1 MLNIKNIY
9 KIIKNKTLLIR
20 KILSSLS
27 YKFVYC
33 KKKKKKNE
41 KKLQERI
48 P

>member
-9 KIIKNKTLLIR
+9 KIIKNKTITYKKISLAHFLINSFIVKR
-20 KILSSLS
+20 
-27 YKFVYC
+27 
-33 KKKKKKNE
+33 KNE

>member
-9 KIIKNKTLLIR
+9 KIIKNKTLYEN
-20 KILSSLS
+20 ILSSVS

-33 KKKKKKNE
+33 KKKKNE
-41 KKLQERI
+41 KKLQERL

>member
-9 KIIKNKTLLIR
+9 KIIKNKTFTYINT
-20 KILSSLS
+20 LSSVS

-33 KKKKKKNE
+33 KKKKNE

>member
-9 KIIKNKTLLIR
+9 KIIKNKTLTNKLKSLAHFLINSFIV
-20 KILSSLS
+20 KI
-27 YKFVYC
+27 
-33 KKKKKKNE
+33 KNE